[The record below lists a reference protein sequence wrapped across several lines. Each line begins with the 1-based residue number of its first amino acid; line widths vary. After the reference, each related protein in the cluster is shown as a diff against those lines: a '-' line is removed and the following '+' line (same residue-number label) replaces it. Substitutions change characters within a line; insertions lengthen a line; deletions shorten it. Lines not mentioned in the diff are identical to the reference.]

1 MHVLDSMF
9 QTLVYK
15 ILHGIWENL
24 NGFCV
29 GGVCAGSSLPSSCT
43 LAGIVSFVALC
54 NINQNLSTSEVRL
67 LIIRLYQTHDP

>member
-9 QTLVYK
+9 QTLMYK
-15 ILHGIWENL
+15 ILHGMWGNL
-24 NGFCV
+24 NGFV

-43 LAGIVSFVALC
+43 LAGIVALC